1 MLKCHIFESQVR
13 YNRKG
18 YQQRVVTANI
28 FYIISRLMEIQYI
41 YMREKIQNFM
51 KEMSRVPYRYHGVMK
66 ILMDQ
71 INSQ

>member
-1 MLKCHIFESQVR
+1 MLECHIFESQVR

-41 YMREKIQNFM
+41 YMREKKNTKFHERNEPCTI
-51 KEMSRVPYRYHGVMK
+51 
-66 ILMDQ
+66 
-71 INSQ
+71 